1 MAGKR
6 DRKKREVFEAL
17 YEAAIDLFEDM
28 GYEAVTV
35 ADITRAAGVAKGTFF
50 NHFPSKADIL
60 AEWYRRLVA
69 DAVTPGDSPADART
83 LTDAAL
89 ETCRRT
95 ISLCEASPQLWEAK
109 TRLSATSPAI
119 QAVEAQN
126 DAIVHETF
134 ETQVERAIARGTL
147 PEKTNPQIIAD
158 LMLTLFTG
166 TVRQCVVTGQS
177 GNILRDTEE
186 RFRAIEHLAADKPL
200 PLTHR
205 TPKK

>member
-6 DRKKREVFEAL
+6 DTKKREVFEAL
-17 YEAAIDLFEDM
+17 YAAAVALFEAK
-28 GYEAVTV
+28 GYDAVTV
-35 ADITRAAGVAKGTFF
+35 AEITRTAGVAKGTFF

-69 DAVTPGDSPADART
+69 TAFETTGTENTAGT

-95 ISLCEASPQLWEAK
+95 ISLCEASPELWQAK
-109 TRLSATSPAI
+109 TLLSPTTPAI
-119 QAVEAQN
+119 QAVETQN
-126 DAIVHETF
+126 DAIAHEAF
-134 ETQVERAIARGTL
+134 EAQVRRAIARGEL
-147 PEKTNPQIIAD
+147 PAGTGSAAIAD

-177 GNILRDTEE
+177 QNILRDLEI
-186 RFRAIEHLAADKPL
+186 RFRAIEQLATGNLLPSGKGKPK
-200 PLTHR
+200 R
-205 TPKK
+205 